1 MSLRVGL
8 SPSRRPEMVPE
19 QALILPDDTHDR
31 ALIANVHPPGWANP
45 EPARRYNLVVL
56 GAGHG
61 YKFASVLGRIAAEL
75 SVDGAT
81 ISAPELEAFRIDRPL
96 LREPDPPTSWM
107 V

>member
-1 MSLRVGL
+1 M
-8 SPSRRPEMVPE
+8 PE
-19 QALILPDDTHDR
+19 LP
-31 ALIANVHPPGWANP
+31 AVV
-45 EPARRYNLVVL
+45 VVL

-81 ISAPELEAFRIDRPL
+81 ASAGELEAFRIDRDL
-96 LREPDPPTSWM
+96 LLEQNPPTSWM